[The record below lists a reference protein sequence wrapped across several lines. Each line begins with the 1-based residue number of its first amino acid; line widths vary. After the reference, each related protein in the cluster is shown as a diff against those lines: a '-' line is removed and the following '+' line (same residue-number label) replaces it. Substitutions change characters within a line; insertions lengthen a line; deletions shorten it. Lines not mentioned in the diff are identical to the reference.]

1 MLSGN
6 CHTPLAAHGEWIGE
20 RLWLRG
26 LVASADG
33 REVMRGEI
41 DEPADDAAAAEALG
55 RALADDFL
63 ARGAAR
69 LIAA

>member
-1 MLSGN
+1 M
-6 CHTPLAAHGEWIGE
+6 GE

-33 REVMRGEI
+33 REVMRGEMD
-41 DEPADDAAAAEALG
+41 DEVGSPEGAEVLG
-55 RALADDFL
+55 AALADEFL

-69 LIAA
+69 LMAA